1 MMYYGTFI
9 VEREVNFCACYVE
22 KNCKKG
28 NEKHVSAEGPLAH
41 EWHHIPVFMRF
52 GCE

>member
-28 NEKHVSAEGPLAH
+28 MKNMFQSNGLLHMNG
-41 EWHHIPVFMRF
+41 ITFRF
-52 GCE
+52 L